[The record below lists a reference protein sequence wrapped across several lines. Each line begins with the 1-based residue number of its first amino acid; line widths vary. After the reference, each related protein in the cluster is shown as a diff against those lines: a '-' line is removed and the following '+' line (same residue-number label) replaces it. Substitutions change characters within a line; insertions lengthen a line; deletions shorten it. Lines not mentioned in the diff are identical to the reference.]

1 MLTSIEGKSV
11 IVTGSSKGIGKG
23 IASVFAE
30 KGAKVLIVARNLDP
44 AQATAAEINAAGG
57 TAAAFSA
64 DVSSWDD
71 MQQMA
76 EAAVEHLGGI
86 DILCCNAGIFPDA
99 KLSEMTPE
107 QWDEVMGVNLKGT
120 FLGVRACLPKMKE
133 RGGGRVIV
141 TSSITGPITGYP
153 GWCHYGASKSGQL
166 GFIKTAAIELS
177 PHNIT
182 INAIMPGNIATE
194 GLDDL
199 GEEYL
204 QKMTES
210 IPMKKL
216 GTVEDVAYA
225 ALFFA
230 SKEAAYI
237 TGQTLVIDGGQ
248 VLPESLMAL
257 EDI

>member
-11 IVTGSSKGIGKG
+11 IITGSSKGIGKG
-23 IASVFAE
+23 IARVFAE
-30 KGAKVLIVARNLDP
+30 KGAKVLIVARNLDQ
-44 AQATAAEINAAGG
+44 AQATASEINASGV
-57 TAAAFSA
+57 TASAFSA
-64 DVSSWDD
+64 DVRSWDD
-71 MQQMA
+71 MQRMA
-76 EAAVEHLGGI
+76 EAAAERHGGI

-107 QWDEVMGVNLKGT
+107 EWDEVMDVNLKGT
-120 FLGVRACLPKMKE
+120 FLGVRACLPKMKQ
-133 RGGGRVIV
+133 RGEGRVIV

-177 PHNIT
+177 PHGIT
-182 INAIMPGNIATE
+182 INAVMPGNITTE

-199 GEEYL
+199 GEDYL
-204 QKMTES
+204 QRMTES

-216 GTVEDVAYA
+216 GNVEDVAYA

-237 TGQTLVIDGGQ
+237 TGQTLVVDGGQ

-257 EDI
+257 DDI